1 MLHLREIEQGMLVE
15 AVRLLQRAAK
25 GQDIRAEAE
34 RFVGALEVRASGETD
49 PRGKPIERVYLKR
62 PER

>member
-15 AVRLLQRAAK
+15 AVRLLQRAAQ

-34 RFVGALEVRASGETD
+34 RFVGALEVRPSGATD
-49 PRGKPIERVYLKR
+49 ARGKPVERVYLK
-62 PER
+62 PPP

>member
-25 GQDIRAEAE
+25 GQDIRPEAE
-34 RFVGALEVRASGETD
+34 RFVGALEVRASGEID
-49 PRGKPIERVYLKR
+49 PRGRPVERVYLKR
-62 PER
+62 PE

>member
-25 GQDIRAEAE
+25 GENIRAEAE
-34 RFVGALEVRASGETD
+34 RFVGGIEVRPSGETD
-49 PRGKPIERVYLKR
+49 ARGKPIERVYLKR
-62 PER
+62 PE

>member
-34 RFVGALEVRASGETD
+34 RFVAALEVRPSGDTD
-49 PRGKPIERVYLKR
+49 ARGKPIERVYLKR
-62 PER
+62 PD

>member
-25 GQDIRAEAE
+25 GQDIHVEAE

-49 PRGKPIERVYLKR
+49 PRGRPVERVYLKR
-62 PER
+62 PE